1 MRYIP
6 SDLKRKLD
14 KRFQVKSENAEPKM
28 KIHITR
34 GLARD
39 MFNVFTIHEGITN
52 GNTDLAVSR
61 EIDTLKPSRAYVTH
75 MFNSKIRVLSKSL
88 PYEDERPWV
97 GEFNIDEIITD
108 SSIEFN
114 GHWIRN
120 DRTRRFD
127 LITDRYPYIF
137 YVSSGNLY
145 VQYWNETRRLLSSK
159 VDKISVIRGWIPA
172 QAGHTQDQ
180 GLIVAYIK
188 SGRVYY
194 RNYCLNIA
202 GTYSWEVE
210 REVTSLPSNCVN
222 IHLSRTTDFRVV
234 FTVGTTTG
242 DIYYAVTEMNWAG
255 MSFFPENITCN
266 VNDVKLN
273 FIKLNFRDE
282 AFRENVTAKVN
293 NVDFE
298 YCPFDYEILKVVS
311 SKKSDSRNIRINFN
325 YEIIDNGKLN
335 NVFEIAGQNIS
346 VAYGSSNSELII
358 ATDKDLSMFT
368 TVLYNGVNNR
378 LMYRITDACKQE
390 LEEAFILDFSDNVEV
405 IENISASVDITELE
419 MIKINFIDNKFTE
432 NISANA
438 TVGLGLIHINDV
450 PV

>member
-39 MFNVFTIHEGITN
+39 MFNVFTVNEGLKN

-61 EIDTLKPSRAYVTH
+61 ELDSLKPSRAYVSH
-75 MFNSKIRVLSKSL
+75 VFNNKIRVLSKEL
-88 PYEDERPWV
+88 PYEDERPWQ
-97 GEFNIDEIITD
+97 GEFNIDEIVTD
-108 SSIEFN
+108 SAIEFN

-120 DRTRRFD
+120 DKTKRFD
-127 LITDRYPYIF
+127 LITDERPYIF
-137 YVSSGNLY
+137 YVTGGNLY
-145 VQYWNETRRLLSSK
+145 VQYWNETRRLLSSN
-159 VDKISVIRGWIPA
+159 VDKISVIRGWVPA

-188 SGRVYY
+188 AGRVYY

-202 GTYSWEVE
+202 GSYSWEVE
-210 REVTSLPSNCVN
+210 REVTSLPSNCVS
-222 IHLSRTTDFRVV
+222 IHLSRTNDFRVV
-234 FTVGTTTG
+234 FTTETTLG

-255 MSFFPENITCN
+255 MSFFPENITSN
-266 VNDVKLN
+266 INDVKLN

-282 AFRENVTAKVN
+282 SFRENITTIVDD
-293 NVDFE
+293 VDFE
-298 YCPFDYEILKVVS
+298 YCPFDYEILKVVN
-311 SKKSDSRNIRINFN
+311 SKKLDSRNIRVNFN
-325 YEIIDNGKLN
+325 YEIINNGELN

-346 VAYGSSNSELII
+346 VAYGSSNTELII
-358 ATDKDLSMFT
+358 TTDKDLSMFT

-378 LMYRITDACKQE
+378 LMYRITDICKQE
-390 LEEAFILDFSDNVEV
+390 LEEVFTLDFSDNVEV
-405 IENISASVDITELE
+405 VENVSTSANITNIS
-419 MIKINFIDNKFTE
+419 MMKINFIENNYVE
-432 NISANA
+432 NIGVSASVA
-438 TVGLGLIHINDV
+438 LDFIHINDV